1 MKKHFGTFICL
12 YFVLAVLLAPR
23 AFAAEIIDSG
33 YCGGEGDGT
42 NLTWTLD
49 SEGTLTISGEG
60 AMADWDF
67 KQAVPWYI
75 YPSPVKKVV
84 VSNMVTNIGRAA
96 FSGCDALT
104 QINIPDGVTSIG
116 LCAFSNC
123 DSLTQIT
130 LPDCVAS
137 IGEAAFEGCASLT
150 QINIPDNVT
159 TIGESAFRGCASLAQ
174 INIPNSVTSIGEAA
188 FSSCSSLA
196 EVTVDDYNA
205 FYEDVFGVLYNKE
218 HSTLYC
224 YPAGNQ
230 SDTFI
235 IPDSVSTIGAGAFSG
250 CSFLTQITI
259 PNSVTAIGSSAFSD
273 CDSLTQI
280 TIPNSVTSISS
291 SAFFDCDSLSQITI
305 PDSVT
310 SIAYHAFSG
319 CSALAQIAI
328 PDSVTFIGNGAFS
341 WCTSLVQISIP
352 DGVASIADNT
362 FQDCALLTQITLPD
376 SITSIG
382 NASFYGCTSLPRIII
397 PKGVTYIDAGAFA
410 YCSSLKQ
417 VVFNGDAP
425 RDCEMAFSNVAA
437 TVYYPADNPTW
448 TEDKLQDY
456 DGDLTW
462 VPYTEDMIYHTRFSM
477 DTIPQDEFD
486 LEITVAR
493 LGDSAN
499 DVAMISLYSPEGKCL
514 ETVLWQLT
522 DDAGQTYTLS
532 RDNTDGKIGQIKV
545 FVLDSLSNPIPLAE
559 AAEITSGT

>member
-1 MKKHFGTFICL
+1 MKKRFGTFICL
-12 YFVLAVLLAPR
+12 YFVLALLLAPR

-137 IGEAAFEGCASLT
+137 IGEAAFEGCISLV
-150 QINIPDNVT
+150 QINIPDSVT

-205 FYEDVFGVLYNKE
+205 FYEDVFGVLYNKG

-230 SDTFI
+230 SDIFN

-250 CSFLTQITI
+250 CSFLTQIAI
-259 PNSVTAIGSSAFSD
+259 PNSVTAIGFFAFSD
-273 CDSLTQI
+273 CDSLT
-280 TIPNSVTSISS
+280 
-291 SAFFDCDSLSQITI
+291 QITI

-362 FQDCALLTQITLPD
+362 FQDCASLTQITLPD

-425 RDCEMAFSNVAA
+425 RDCEMAFWNVAA

-462 VPYTEDMIYHTRFSM
+462 VPYTKDMIYHTRFSM

-486 LEITVAR
+486 LDITVAR
-493 LGDSAN
+493 LGASAN
-499 DVAMISLYSPEGKCL
+499 DVAMISLYSSEGKYQ
-514 ETVLWQLT
+514 ETILWQLT
-522 DDAGQTYTLS
+522 DDVVQTFTLS
-532 RDNTDGKIGQIKV
+532 RDNTDGKIGQVKAFIV
-545 FVLDSLSNPIPLAE
+545 DSLSNPVPLAE